1 MLFKRRY
8 ITPEGLDD
16 LIMISDGK
24 KLTGLIFA
32 GSENACKTSLPRDET
47 SLLTQDETSLP
58 IFDASR
64 EWLDEYFGGRIPSF
78 TPEFDISSLTPFQQ
92 RVAALTLEIPYGK
105 TATYGEIADIIAA
118 ERGITKMSSRAV
130 GGAVG
135 KNPICIIIPCH
146 RVLGANGAITG
157 YGGGISNKIALLDIE
172 KIPYRL

>member
-1 MLFKRRY
+1 MIFKRRY
-8 ITPEGLDD
+8 ITPEEFDD

-32 GSENACKTSLPRDET
+32 GSENARKPS
-47 SLLTQDETSLP
+47 LTQNETSLP
-58 IFDASR
+58 IFDNTR
-64 EWLDEYFGGRIPSF
+64 EWLDEYFGGKIPSF

-135 KNPICIIIPCH
+135 KNPVCIIIPCH

-157 YGGGISNKIALLDIE
+157 YGGGISNKIALLNIE

>member
-8 ITPEGLDD
+8 ITPEGFDD

-32 GSENACKTSLPRDET
+32 GSENARTPS
-47 SLLTQDETSLP
+47 LTQNET
-58 IFDASR
+58 
-64 EWLDEYFGGRIPSF
+64 
-78 TPEFDISSLTPFQQ
+78 
-92 RVAALTLEIPYGK
+92 PYGK

-157 YGGGISNKIALLDIE
+157 YGGGISNKITLLNIE

>member
-47 SLLTQDETSLP
+47 SLP
-58 IFDASR
+58 IFDNTR
-64 EWLDEYFGGRIPSF
+64 KWLDEYFGGRIPSF

>member
-8 ITPEGLDD
+8 ITPEGFDD
-16 LIMISDGK
+16 LIMISDGT

-32 GSENACKTSLPRDET
+32 GSENARKPS
-47 SLLTQDETSLP
+47 LTQNETSLP
-58 IFDASR
+58 IFDNTR
-64 EWLDEYFGGRIPSF
+64 KWLDEYFGGRIPSF

-157 YGGGISNKIALLDIE
+157 YGGGISNKIALLNIE

>member
-1 MLFKRRY
+1 MLFKRHY
-8 ITPEGLDD
+8 ITPEGFDD

-32 GSENACKTSLPRDET
+32 GSENARKPS
-47 SLLTQDETSLP
+47 LTQNETSLP
-58 IFDASR
+58 IFDNTR
-64 EWLDEYFGGRIPSF
+64 KWLDEYFGGRIPSF

-118 ERGITKMSSRAV
+118 ERGITKMSARAV

-157 YGGGISNKIALLDIE
+157 YGGGISNKIALLNIE

>member
-8 ITPEGLDD
+8 ITPEEFDD

-32 GSENACKTSLPRDET
+32 GSENACKPS
-47 SLLTQDETSLP
+47 LTQNETSLP
-58 IFDASR
+58 IFDNTR
-64 EWLDEYFGGRIPSF
+64 KWLDEYFGGKIPSF

>member
-8 ITPEGLDD
+8 ITPEEFDD

-32 GSENACKTSLPRDET
+32 GSENARKPS
-47 SLLTQDETSLP
+47 LTQNETSLP
-58 IFDASR
+58 IFDNTR
-64 EWLDEYFGGRIPSF
+64 EWLDEYFGGKIPSF

-135 KNPICIIIPCH
+135 KNPVCIIIPCH

-157 YGGGISNKIALLDIE
+157 YGGGISNKIALLNIE

>member
-8 ITPEGLDD
+8 ITPEEFDD

-32 GSENACKTSLPRDET
+32 GSENARKPS
-47 SLLTQDETSLP
+47 LTQNETSLP
-58 IFDASR
+58 IFDNTR
-64 EWLDEYFGGRIPSF
+64 KWLDEYFGGKIPSF

-105 TATYGEIADIIAA
+105 TATYGEIADIIAT

-157 YGGGISNKIALLDIE
+157 YGGGISNKIALLNIE

>member
-8 ITPEGLDD
+8 ITPEGFDD

-32 GSENACKTSLPRDET
+32 GSENARKPS
-47 SLLTQDETSLP
+47 LTQNETSLP
-58 IFDASR
+58 IFDNTR
-64 EWLDEYFGGRIPSF
+64 KWLDEYFGGKIPSF

-105 TATYGEIADIIAA
+105 TATYGEIADVIAA

-135 KNPICIIIPCH
+135 KNPVCIIIPCH
-146 RVLGANGAITG
+146 RVLGANNAITG
-157 YGGGISNKIALLDIE
+157 YGGGISNKIALLNIE

>member
-8 ITPEGLDD
+8 ITPEGFDD

-24 KLTGLIFA
+24 KLTGLVFA
-32 GSENACKTSLPRDET
+32 GSEYASKTSLPH
-47 SLLTQDETSLP
+47 DETSLP
-58 IFDASR
+58 IFDNTR

-118 ERGITKMSSRAV
+118 ERGITEMSSRAV

-135 KNPICIIIPCH
+135 KNPISIIIPCH
-146 RVLGANGAITG
+146 RVLGANGALTG
-157 YGGGISNKIALLDIE
+157 YGGGISNKIALLNIE

>member
-8 ITPEGLDD
+8 ITPEGFDD

-32 GSENACKTSLPRDET
+32 GSEHACKTSLP
-47 SLLTQDETSLP
+47 QDEMSLP
-58 IFDASR
+58 IFDNTR
-64 EWLDEYFGGRIPSF
+64 KWLDEYFGGKIPSF

-157 YGGGISNKIALLDIE
+157 YGGGISNKIALLNIE

>member
-24 KLTGLIFA
+24 KLMGLIFA
-32 GSENACKTSLPRDET
+32 GSENARKPS
-47 SLLTQDETSLP
+47 LTQNETSLP
-58 IFDASR
+58 IFDKTQ
-64 EWLDEYFGGRIPSF
+64 EWLDEYFCGRIPSF

-118 ERGITKMSSRAV
+118 ERGIMKMSSRAV

-135 KNPICIIIPCH
+135 KNPISIIIPCH
-146 RVLGANGAITG
+146 RVLGANGALTG
-157 YGGGISNKIALLDIE
+157 YGGGISNKIALLNIE
-172 KIPYRL
+172 KISYRL

>member
-8 ITPEGLDD
+8 ITPEGFDD

-32 GSENACKTSLPRDET
+32 GSENARKPS
-47 SLLTQDETSLP
+47 LTQNETSLP
-58 IFDASR
+58 IFDNTR
-64 EWLDEYFGGRIPSF
+64 KWLDEYFGGRIPHF

-157 YGGGISNKIALLDIE
+157 YGGGISNKIALLNIE

>member
-8 ITPEGLDD
+8 ITPEGFDD

-32 GSENACKTSLPRDET
+32 GSENARKTSLP
-47 SLLTQDETSLP
+47 QDETSLP
-58 IFDASR
+58 IFDASQ
-64 EWLDEYFGGRIPSF
+64 EWLDEYFGGKIPSF

-157 YGGGISNKIALLDIE
+157 YGGGISNKIALLNIE

>member
-8 ITPEGLDD
+8 ITPEEFDD

-32 GSENACKTSLPRDET
+32 GSENARKPS
-47 SLLTQDETSLP
+47 LTQNETSLP
-58 IFDASR
+58 IFDNTR

-157 YGGGISNKIALLDIE
+157 YGGGISNKIALLNIE

>member
-16 LIMISDGK
+16 LIMISDGT
-24 KLTGLIFA
+24 KLTGLVFA
-32 GSENACKTSLPRDET
+32 ESEYARKTSLP
-47 SLLTQDETSLP
+47 QDETSLP
-58 IFDASR
+58 IFDNTR

-118 ERGITKMSSRAV
+118 KRGITKMSSRAV

-157 YGGGISNKIALLDIE
+157 YGGGISNKIALLNIE

>member
-8 ITPEGLDD
+8 ITPEEFDD

-32 GSENACKTSLPRDET
+32 GSENARKPSLP
-47 SLLTQDETSLP
+47 QDETSLP
-58 IFDASR
+58 IFDASQ

-105 TATYGEIADIIAA
+105 TATYGEIADVIAA

-157 YGGGISNKIALLDIE
+157 YGGGISNKIALLNIE